1 MSYSQLILKD
11 YADIT
16 WPLDDVSTTSSLS
29 YPVNFFDISPGS
41 YSACVNLDAV
51 SIQGVPMIYGGGS
64 LLQFTSSAVGL
75 SIPAIG
81 RFSDL
86 YKDKN
91 SVMSF
96 WIKIDRVDSEE
107 QPIFKKRGEDN
118 VGLFIKNDYLIFK
131 FGNSASFSKVV
142 GVVPELNEPHYV
154 VVGAG
159 PGYRS
164 LMIDG
169 VEYKDNNRLEV
180 YPSHSSSVFINDCI
194 DFYGP
199 QNGFWEI
206 DSPSF
211 FPNLISSN
219 VAKRHYVYGLG
230 KWVDDSV
237 FFSRGGNIYN
247 FTTIETERL
256 YEANW
261 DYPDEWQLS
270 FFKDLEAD
278 DTGIKPLS
286 FIEPEIWSYDNNI
299 TKQND
304 SIKFSSSS
312 LTYTSY
318 IDILNISNKILNGS
332 YPFFA
337 KFKLDGDLPIEE
349 LSQRLISYGVIPDRE
364 MINIDL
370 FNDGGQYKVKLT
382 STNSSASLF
391 FNIQSI
397 SASPDIYVGL
407 KFDGNTT
414 LYFAESGSAI
424 QTASFSYLSAS
435 GFGLDPLSEYF
446 PPQTDVSI
454 RIGGSLVYDLKNSRP
469 TQPFDFNQFR
479 GTFNKF
485 LIIQP
490 EDMPSISTFSEIDSY
505 RKIRYGFTY
514 NSEEDRFFVST
525 YGGGSFNIHSS
536 EIGEILDDESII
548 LGSNIIEV
556 GYPDITSASN
566 VIFNVT
572 QYAYTGSVQNPTQR
586 LNKKTYLGYLN
597 NTDISSTF
605 LKFDFEIY
613 ASDLIQYPPKIKYFH
628 METYKTNNGKTVLR
642 DDSGVPYFLYPNSSS
657 VVFLPETRL
666 TPTIFLRDTS
676 GLKLEGSI
684 VDFSEK
690 IYPTPLD
697 PRDITG
703 LVLWL
708 DSRHPLGLRRTKYLD
723 DERVDTW
730 IDLSG
735 NEFHATQPSISSQPV
750 YRNQSLNLFT
760 IAQLSGSEP
769 GNLNNIFG
777 FSASILS
784 STFGVAR
791 GSNSIEVRPDG
802 TSIDSYLDL
811 GYNSASITVF
821 PNTQYTVLGT
831 MTLSKRQTASA
842 LHPYARSI
850 VIYNTD
856 GTTASISGVSS
867 QATNLAGTYSL
878 SATFSTDSTTT
889 QALIRYYNGSYSP
902 DDAVYWD
909 NLGLY
914 PVSSSIAYGSG
925 GSASVAMPIS
935 SWAIPLTEANDHPV
949 MKFDGIQTFM
959 ETAAS
964 VSQPYTM
971 FIVGR
976 AFNDG
981 VFVGYSASGASL
993 YTYDG
998 NYYISSGSAQVQV
1011 PSTSDYNVYTIE
1023 VNSGS
1028 AKFYLNGEGWYLRET
1043 GYDNINGL
1051 LLGKGTLL
1059 DNSEN
1064 YLAGDLAAV
1073 VLYSGALDYQTRS
1086 AVESWLDES
1095 FNLLS
1100 PVIGVTPLNDRYLE
1114 EYTFRYPIS
1123 P

>member
-1 MSYSQLILKD
+1 VSYSQLILKD
-11 YADIT
+11 YADIV
-16 WPLDDVSTTSSLS
+16 WPLDDVSSTASLS
-29 YPVNFFDISPGS
+29 APVNFFHVNTGS
-41 YSACVNLDAV
+41 YSASVNLDAV
-51 SIQGVPMIYGGGS
+51 SIQGIPMIYGGGS

-75 SIPAIG
+75 SLPALG

-86 YKDKN
+86 YRDKN

-96 WIKIDRVDSEE
+96 WIKIDRVDTQE

-131 FGNSASFSKVV
+131 FGNSASASKIV

-169 VEYKDNNRLEV
+169 VEYKDNSPFET
-180 YPSHSSSVFINDCI
+180 YPHSSSSIFINDVI

-199 QNGFWEI
+199 RNGFWEI
-206 DSPSF
+206 DSPAF
-211 FPNLISSN
+211 FPNLISSTT
-219 VAKRHYVYGLG
+219 AKRHYVYGLG

-256 YEANW
+256 YEAAW
-261 DYPDEWQLS
+261 DYPEEWQLS

-286 FIEPEIWSYDNNI
+286 FTEPELWSFDSNI
-299 TKQND
+299 TKEND
-304 SIKFSSSS
+304 SIKFASSS

-318 IDILNISNKILNGS
+318 IDILNVSNKILDGS

-337 KFKLDGDLPIEE
+337 KFKLDGTLPVEE
-349 LSQRLISYGVIPDRE
+349 LSQRLISYGVIPYSE

-370 FNDGGQYKVKLT
+370 FNDSGQYKVKLSSTT
-382 STNSSASLF
+382 STASLSF
-391 FNIQSI
+391 DVQGI
-397 SASPDIYVGL
+397 SSSPDIYVGL

-414 LYFAESGSAI
+414 FYFAQSGSAI
-424 QTASFSYLSAS
+424 QSASFSYLSAS
-435 GFGLDPLSEYF
+435 GSGLDPLYEHF
-446 PPQTDVSI
+446 PPKTDTSI
-454 RIGGSLVYDLKNSRP
+454 RIAGSLIYDLKNSTP
-469 TQPFDFNQFR
+469 LQPFDFNQFR

-485 LIIQP
+485 IVVQP
-490 EDMPSISTFSEIDSY
+490 EDISSLSQFDDIDSY
-505 RKIRYGFTY
+505 RKIRYGFTH
-514 NSEEDRFFVST
+514 NSDENRFLVKS

-536 EIGEILDDESII
+536 EIGEIRDDESII
-548 LGSNIIEV
+548 IGSNLIEV

-572 QYAYTGSVQNPTQR
+572 HYAYTGSVQNATQR
-586 LNKKTYLGYLN
+586 LDKKTYLGYLN
-597 NTDISSTF
+597 NIDIASTF

-613 ASDLIQYPPKIKYFH
+613 ASDLIEYPPKIKYFH
-628 METYKTNNGKTVLR
+628 METYKSNNGKTVLR
-642 DDSGVPYFLYPNSSS
+642 DDAGVPYFLYPNTSS
-657 VVFLPETRL
+657 VVYLPETRL
-666 TPTIFLRDTS
+666 TPTIFLRDNS
-676 GLKLEGSI
+676 GLKLNESI

-690 IYPTPLD
+690 IYPVPLD

-708 DSRHPLGLRRTKYLD
+708 DARHPLGLRRTKYLD
-723 DERVDTW
+723 DERVNRW

-735 NEFHATQPSISSQPV
+735 NEFHAIQSASSSQPV

-760 IAQLSGSEP
+760 IAQLTGSEP

-777 FSASILS
+777 VSASILS
-784 STFGVAR
+784 STFGVVR
-791 GSNSIEVRPDG
+791 GSNSIEVRPNG

-821 PNTQYTVLGT
+821 PNTDYTVVGT

-850 VIYNTD
+850 VIYNSD
-856 GTTASISGVSS
+856 GTTASVSGISSK
-867 QATNLAGTYSL
+867 ADNLAGTYSL

-902 DDAVYWD
+902 DDPVYWD

-1043 GYDNINGL
+1043 GYDDINGL

-1073 VLYSGALDYQTRS
+1073 VLYAGEFDYQTRS

-1114 EYTFRYPIS
+1114 EYTFRYPTS